1 MIQGGEITK
10 HDGTG
15 GVSIYGDYFDGA
27 WISLSRFRV
36 RARASCTHGEPTARR
51 ELLLQAR

>member
-27 WISLSRFRV
+27 WISLPLPRPGV
-36 RARASCTHGEPTARR
+36 VHAW
-51 ELLLQAR
+51 